1 MLIQPLS
8 IIQFISFYANITLRM
23 QNTSSL
29 SCHVPSVR
37 LEPSKCDGVLGRLR
51 LGRCGLLWKILA
63 GRSWNVQIW
72 PPLYLMR
79 RLGGCRKRERVTAST
94 ASHCSLTAASPFFA
108 AYSAAYFYVSTALRV
123 LKLSYTS
130 TSTSTVWSNGKKL
143 IPNTSAADHG
153 LL

>member
-1 MLIQPLS
+1 MRS
-8 IIQFISFYANITLRM
+8 TLEDFGW
-23 QNTSSL
+23 
-29 SCHVPSVR
+29 PE
-37 LEPSKCDGVLGRLR
+37 LECPNLAAAVFDATFGRLQEEGTR
-51 LGRCGLLWKILA
+51 YCFDGIAL
-63 GRSWNVQIW
+63 Q
-72 PPLYLMR
+72 PD
-79 RLGGCRKRERVTAST
+79 
-94 ASHCSLTAASPFFA
+94 CSVALFA